1 MIKEF
6 KASESLRQ
14 YSETPDAQLPLA
26 LRRYLDHQ
34 VGRNPATR
42 LPRHVSIAARVRRGW
57 AKLMNFAPTDD
68 QLCDAAEW
76 IVSALANGR
85 KLLGFGFVLMLL
97 YLAIEIGTAFL
108 PGGAVHRVLG
118 GGQ

>member
-6 KASESLRQ
+6 KISKSLRE

-26 LRRYLDHQ
+26 LQRYLDHQ
-34 VGRNPATR
+34 VGQQPKAGRPKYSLRRAW
-42 LPRHVSIAARVRRGW
+42 AAFV
-57 AKLMNFAPTDD
+57 NFIPSDD

-76 IVSALANGR
+76 LVSALARGR
-85 KLLGFGFVLMLL
+85 KLLNFGFVLMLL
-97 YLAIEIGTAFL
+97 YLIVEIGSAFL
-108 PGGAVHRVLG
+108 PGGAVQRALG

>member
-6 KASESLRQ
+6 KISKSLRE

-42 LPRHVSIAARVRRGW
+42 LPRHVSLAARLRRRW
-57 AKLMNFAPTDD
+57 ESLMTFVPTDD

-76 IVSALANGR
+76 LVSALAHGR

-97 YLAIEIGTAFL
+97 YLIVEIGSAFL